1 MKIILPIVVLLL
13 AVGMAAGMY
22 FLRPEPASQQPE
34 IVPTPVSA
42 MNAEE
47 ETVLLQVHSQ
57 GTVSPL
63 SEATVAAQVGGEILE
78 ASENLKAGRFV
89 ERGEILVKVDPT
101 DYEAAVAEAEAAL
114 RSARTS
120 LLQTEADAEQAI
132 EDLRQV
138 GVENPTP
145 LARREPQLEQA
156 RLRVKSA
163 EAGLELARKNL
174 ERTVIRSPFEGQV
187 VETFVDLGDTL
198 PNRGSPVAR
207 IQGTAIAE
215 VRLPLSRE
223 DLRHLDLP
231 DTPAEVAEAPA
242 AKPAVDL
249 LLGQGAARVRRTGWI
264 DRLEG
269 TTDPVTR
276 LRHAVARVEDPLDG
290 EGTGEQALPTG
301 SFVQA
306 RIEGREIPSAF
317 RIPIIALVGKDRVRI
332 INAEN
337 ELEERQVTVVQRNGD
352 NMVVT
357 DGIRNGDRICLTPL
371 EIFIPN
377 MPVRIAGDE
386 SEAEGDRPEESQ

>member
-89 ERGEILVKVDPT
+89 ERGEVLVKVDPT

-357 DGIRNGDRICLTPL
+357 DGIQNGDRICLTPL